1 VFSLVK
7 GTYRVIIF
15 TRVYS
20 LQEPFNL
27 IAGHPA
33 LDFANALDNRYHP
46 NGPVELIGSY
56 KDLVRFCVQSA
67 LLNKTQMRH
76 MLTRINEPE
85 ATAALESAREL
96 REAIERIFSALADQ
110 RNVDR
115 NDLSVLNHHLEQAL
129 MHRKISK
136 EKAGFVWTWEG
147 IENFATGPLW
157 PIAHAAGELLA
168 SEDRRFVRQCGR
180 ATCRWLFLDTSKNR
194 SRRWCE
200 MRVCGNRTKAQ
211 RYYKRRTKA
220 STA

>member
-1 VFSLVK
+1 L
-7 GTYRVIIF
+7 R
-15 TRVYS
+15 
-20 LQEPFNL
+20 EPFNL

-46 NGPVELIGSY
+46 NGPIELMRSY
-56 KDLVRFCVQSA
+56 EDLVRFCGQCA
-67 LLNKTQMRH
+67 LLSRTQMRH
-76 MLTRINEPE
+76 LLAGTSESE

-115 NDLSVLNHHLEQAL
+115 GDLSLLNHHLAQAL
-129 MHRKISK
+129 AHRRISK
-136 EKAGFVWTWEG
+136 ERPGFVWTWEG
-147 IENFATGPLW
+147 IEKFATGPLW
-157 PIAHAAGELLA
+157 PIAYAATELLA
-168 SEDRRFVRQCGR
+168 SEDRSFVRRC
-180 ATCRWLFLDTSKNR
+180 ASVTCRWLFLDTSKNR

-211 RYYKRRTKA
+211 RYYKRRTQT